1 MLQIN
6 GVVQQSPVEALGA
19 KLNEIASKA
28 RRGSEGKFIGSLYG
42 FQLGLKTEVSQKEGS
57 EIYLNR
63 FFIRGEGQLSYNYN
77 NGIMAKDPET
87 AAMHFL
93 KALEKI
99 PNYIQK
105 QQKTIAGLRKDIL
118 VLKTVV
124 DSYWIKEDMLS
135 NTKTQIAAIERKIHL
150 VITQQ
155 KKEND
160 NDIEQ
165 TIGQNYEQSPQKVQ
179 THTKKLN

>member
-1 MLQIN
+1 
-6 GVVQQSPVEALGA
+6 
-19 KLNEIASKA
+19 
-28 RRGSEGKFIGSLYG
+28 
-42 FQLGLKTEVSQKEGS
+42 
-57 EIYLNR
+57 
-63 FFIRGEGQLSYNYN
+63 
-77 NGIMAKDPET
+77 MAKDPET